1 MPIRDLRE
9 KYGKGKGHEVV
20 NRAIRAELVGGD
32 DCLDALPLVNR
43 LVRRL
48 RERGF
53 AGTDESQRALDALRE
68 CSEVMANVIAD
79 RYDLRG

>member
-9 KYGKGKGHEVV
+9 KYGKGKGREVV

-32 DCLDALPLVNR
+32 DCLDALQLMHR
-43 LVRRL
+43 LTTRL
-48 RERGF
+48 KDRQI
-53 AGTDESQRALDALRE
+53 AGAADAQLALDAVRRI
-68 CSEVMANVIAD
+68 SEIMAAEIAK